1 MTAPTAPAAADPPK
15 TRPSA
20 PAAADPPK
28 TRPSAPAAADRPK
41 TRPSAA
47 PVERPSSGPL
57 WLPFTPAGGPTTR
70 LLAEGRGAEVTDSR
84 GRRLLDAT
92 AGGVACA
99 IVGHGRAEV
108 AEAVRRQLSKLEYY
122 CLFGYRHEPA
132 ERLARAVAERTPGD
146 LNHVFFANSGSEA
159 VETALKMARAYW
171 RRRGFASKTG
181 FVSLRRA
188 YHGMNFGGLSVGGL
202 DENRAGFGPLL
213 SGCSQVPAH
222 DIDALAAELE
232 RRDPTTVAAVIIE
245 PVQAAGGVHPP
256 PEPYLR
262 QAREL
267 CDAADVLLILDE
279 VVCGWGRLGHWFG
292 GHRYGVVADIMTTAK
307 GLTSAY
313 VPMGAA
319 VAAQRV
325 HSEFVD
331 PGGGDIEL
339 MHGYT
344 YSGHP
349 AACAAGLEVIS
360 IIEREGLVDNAKAVG
375 AHLQRRA
382 GELAA
387 SPLVAE
393 VRGEGMLA
401 AVELVDDPPGAAARL
416 AAEAAERAYRRGVL
430 VRAQADHLGV
440 YPPLIFDA
448 AMVDR
453 VIDTLASVLTG
464 LEGWS

>member
-1 MTAPTAPAAADPPK
+1 MTGQNSAPSDSPMTGRRAPAAD
-15 TRPSA
+15 
-20 PAAADPPK
+20 
-28 TRPSAPAAADRPK
+28 
-41 TRPSAA
+41 
-47 PVERPSSGPL
+47 SSGSL
-57 WLPFTPAGGPTTR
+57 WLPFTSAGGPPTR
-70 LLAEGRGAEVTDSR
+70 LLVEGRGAEVIDSE

-99 IVGHGRAEV
+99 IVGHGRAEI
-108 AEAVRRQLSKLEYY
+108 AEAVRRQLSTLEYY

-132 ERLARAVAERTPGD
+132 EQLARAVAERTPGD

-171 RRRGFASKTG
+171 RRRSLPAKTG

-202 DENRAGFGPLL
+202 DENRAGFGPLMA
-213 SGCSQVPAH
+213 GCSQVPAH

-232 RRDPTTVAAVIIE
+232 SRDPAAVAAVIME

-256 PEPYLR
+256 PEPYLG
-262 QAREL
+262 QVREL

-292 GHRYGVVADIMTTAK
+292 GHRYGVAADLMTTAK

-319 VAAQRV
+319 VASERV
-325 HSEFVD
+325 HAQFVD
-331 PGGGDIEL
+331 PGGADIEL

-349 AACAAGLEVIS
+349 AACAAGLEVIA
-360 IIEREGLVDNAKAVG
+360 IIEREHLVANAKTVG
-375 AHLQRRA
+375 AHLQRRV
-382 GELAA
+382 GELAS

-401 AVELVDDPPGAAARL
+401 ALELADDPPGAAVRL
-416 AAEAAERAYRRGVL
+416 AAETAERVYQQGVL
-430 VRAQADHLGV
+430 VRAQADHVGI
-440 YPPLIFDA
+440 YPPLIFNET
-448 AMVDR
+448 MVDQ
-453 VIDTLASVLTG
+453 VIDTLASVLAD
-464 LEGWS
+464 LEAER

>member
-1 MTAPTAPAAADPPK
+1 MTGPSGGAAASDSPVTGPSGGAAGNDSPVTGSRSDPAAG
-15 TRPSA
+15 
-20 PAAADPPK
+20 
-28 TRPSAPAAADRPK
+28 
-41 TRPSAA
+41 
-47 PVERPSSGPL
+47 PSSGPL
-57 WLPFTPAGGPTTR
+57 WLPFTPAGGPPTR
-70 LLAEGRGAEVTDSR
+70 LLVEGRGAEVTDSE

-99 IVGHGRAEV
+99 IVGHGRAEI
-108 AEAVRRQLSKLEYY
+108 AEAVRRQLSTLEYY

-146 LNHVFFANSGSEA
+146 LNHVFFTNSGSEA

-171 RRRGFASKTG
+171 RRRGLTAKTG

-202 DENRAGFGPLL
+202 DENRAGFGPLMA
-213 SGCSQVPAH
+213 GCSQVPAH
-222 DIDALAAELE
+222 DINALAAELE
-232 RRDPTTVAAVIIE
+232 RRDPATVAAVIME

-256 PEPYLR
+256 PEPYL
-262 QAREL
+262 QEVRER

-292 GHRYGVVADIMTTAK
+292 GHRYGVAADIMTTAK

-319 VAAQRV
+319 VAAERV

-331 PGGGDIEL
+331 PGGAIEL

-360 IIEREGLVDNAKAVG
+360 ILEREGLVANAKAVG

-401 AVELVDDPPGAAARL
+401 AVELIDDPPGAAVRL
-416 AAEAAERAYRRGVL
+416 AAEAAERAYQQGVL

-453 VIDTLASVLTG
+453 VIDTLASVLAD
-464 LEGWS
+464 LESGARP

>member
-1 MTAPTAPAAADPPK
+1 MTGQNPAAGGSPVTGRRAPAAG
-15 TRPSA
+15 S
-20 PAAADPPK
+20 
-28 TRPSAPAAADRPK
+28 
-41 TRPSAA
+41 
-47 PVERPSSGPL
+47 SSGSL
-57 WLPFTPAGGPTTR
+57 WLPFTSAGGPPTR
-70 LLAEGRGAEVTDSR
+70 LLVEGRGTEVIDSE

-99 IVGHGRAEV
+99 IVGHGRAEI
-108 AEAVRRQLSKLEYY
+108 AEAVRRQLSTLEYY

-132 ERLARAVAERTPGD
+132 EQLARAVAERTPGD
-146 LNHVFFANSGSEA
+146 LNHVFFTNSGSEA

-171 RRRGFASKTG
+171 RRRGLPAKTG

-202 DENRAGFGPLL
+202 DENRAGFGPLMA
-213 SGCSQVPAH
+213 GCSQVPAH

-232 RRDPTTVAAVIIE
+232 RRDPAAVAAVIME

-256 PEPYLR
+256 PEPYLG
-262 QAREL
+262 QVREL

-319 VAAQRV
+319 VASERV
-325 HSEFVD
+325 HAEFVD
-331 PGGGDIEL
+331 SDGAGIEL

-349 AACAAGLEVIS
+349 AACAAGLEVIA
-360 IIEREGLVDNAKAVG
+360 ILEREHLVANAKTVG
-375 AHLQRRA
+375 AHLQRRV
-382 GELAA
+382 GELAS

-401 AVELVDDPPGAAARL
+401 ALELADDPPGAAVSL
-416 AAEAAERAYRRGVL
+416 AAETAERAYQQGVL
-430 VRAQADHLGV
+430 VRAQADHVGI
-440 YPPLIFDA
+440 YPPLIFDET
-448 AMVDR
+448 MIDQ
-453 VIDTLASVLTG
+453 VIDTLASVLAD
-464 LEGWS
+464 LEAEQ